1 MKLAR
6 ATVAVAAGLLGL
18 VAPAIAQTSVTLT
31 KPQAE
36 FPEPFTQVSGVREL
50 PGGKVIVA
58 DIRDKVVQMVDLN
71 TGDASKI
78 GREGQGP
85 GEYALPTDVLPMPG
99 NKTWVLDMM
108 GRRFLEVSPDGK
120 PGETVPMFNSGGSRM
135 IMIGRNSGVDGK
147 GRLYFQA
154 PPFQIGAGGAINTGD
169 SPDSLAI
176 QRWVPGQESL
186 DTVAWIRPPKSNVS
200 STPSGGGRQVMIRIG
215 GAKIYTPQE
224 AWGVDASGR
233 VARVTPEP
241 YRVVWYDGARATPG
255 QTIPYTPIKVTA
267 ADKEAYKEAQR
278 NSTPIAISFSSGGGT
293 NRSSSGPA
301 SAAGLPEPEF
311 EETKPAFS
319 GVQVSPDGEVWVA
332 RNLPASDDKP
342 LYDVFDGTGKLVRKV
357 RLARRSSVVGFG
369 NGTVY
374 VVRRDDDDLQYLQ
387 RFAR

>member
-1 MKLAR
+1 MTLAR
-6 ATVAVAAGLLGL
+6 ATVAVAAALLGL
-18 VAPAIAQTSVTLT
+18 ALPAYAQTSVTLT

-50 PGGKVIVA
+50 PNGKVIVA
-58 DIRDKVVQMVDLN
+58 DIRDKIVQMVDLN
-71 TGDASKI
+71 TGDALKI

-108 GRRFLEVSPDGK
+108 GRRFLEVAPDGK

-154 PPFQIGAGGAINTGD
+154 PPFQFGAAGTINTAD

-186 DTVAWIRPPKSNVS
+186 DTVAWIRPPKNNVS
-200 STPSGGGRQVMIRIG
+200 STPSAGGRQMMIRIG
-215 GAKIYTPQE
+215 GSKIYTPQE

-241 YRVVWYDGARATPG
+241 YRVIWYDGARATNG
-255 QTIPYTPIKVTA
+255 QTIPYTPIKVTD
-267 ADKEAYKEAQR
+267 ADKKAYKEAQR
-278 NSTPIAISFSSGGGT
+278 NSAPIAVSFSSGGGA

-301 SAAGLPEPEF
+301 HADGLPEPEF

-319 GVQVSPDGEVWVA
+319 GAQVSPDGEVWVA
-332 RNLPASDDKP
+332 RNLPASDDTP
-342 LYDVFDGTGKLVRKV
+342 LYDVFDATGKLVRKV

-369 NGTVY
+369 KGTVY
-374 VVRRDDDDLQYLQ
+374 VVRRDEDDLQYLQ
-387 RFAR
+387 RFGR

>member
-6 ATVAVAAGLLGL
+6 ATFAAVAGLLGL
-18 VAPAIAQTSVTLT
+18 GAPAVAQTTVTLS

-50 PGGKVIVA
+50 PGGKVLVA
-58 DIRDKVVQMVDLN
+58 DIRDKIVQMVDLA
-71 TGDASKI
+71 TGDAVKV

-85 GEYALPTDVLPMPG
+85 GEYALPVDLLAMPG
-99 NKTWVLDMM
+99 NKTWVVDMM
-108 GRRFLEVSPDGK
+108 GRRFLEVTPDGK
-120 PGETVPMFNSGGSRM
+120 PAETVPMFNTGGSRM
-135 IMIGRNSGVDGK
+135 IMVGRNTGVDAK

-154 PPFQIGAGGAINTGD
+154 SPFQIGAGGSINTAE

-200 STPSGGGRQVMIRIG
+200 STPSGGGRQVMVRIG
-215 GAKIYTPQE
+215 GSKVYTPQE

-241 YRVVWYDGARATPG
+241 YRVIWYDGARARSG
-255 QTIPYTPIKVTA
+255 QTIPYTPIRVTD
-267 ADKEAYKEAQR
+267 ADKKAYTEAQR
-278 NSTPIAISFSSGGGT
+278 SSAPIAVSFSAGGGANRSSGGPV
-293 NRSSSGPA
+293 PA
-301 SAAGLPEPEF
+301 NGLPAPEF

-319 GVQVSPDGEVWVA
+319 GAQVAPNGEVWVA
-332 RNLPASDDKP
+332 RNRPAGDDKP
-342 LYDVFDGTGKLVRKV
+342 LYDVFDGAGKLVRQV
-357 RLARRSSVVGFG
+357 RLAPRSSVVGFG

-374 VVRRDDDDLQYLQ
+374 VVRRDEDDLQYLQ
-387 RFAR
+387 RFAH